1 MLFDFEPSK
10 SKQIYNKNPKKNKWQ
25 DTHVFFSIDF
35 LFVCL
40 FLGLF
45 VCLFVWQ
52 QKVGGTGA
60 VGATAFSLA
69 PARSEGRA
77 DSMFSY
83 CPGEPRLRCWQ
94 SKLIF
99 CGGCEAF

>member
-1 MLFDFEPSK
+1 M
-10 SKQIYNKNPKKNKWQ
+10 
-25 DTHVFFSIDF
+25 FFFPIDF

-45 VCLFVWQ
+45 VCFFVGWQ

-99 CGGCEAF
+99 VGDVKLFEKDGAVFLYTI